1 MNAVL
6 GLAQVLEREALPAN
20 QRDMVQRIRSAGQSL
35 LAILNDV
42 LDLSKIEAGQ
52 LRIEPH
58 PFDLGALLASL
69 DSLMGQTARSKGL
82 ALHITPPA
90 MRPGPLIG
98 DGLRLEQVLLN
109 LTGNAIKFTDHGE
122 VAVRVQAF
130 ESDAEHVHLRFEVSD
145 TGIGIAPDA
154 LARLFTLHPGRR
166 GHRPALRRHRPRPVD
181 LQAPGRA
188 DGRHDQRRQP
198 ARPRQRLQL
207 RSALHPRAGRAA
219 ARRRRPRPGQRPA
232 PRRRPPAGGGRQ
244 RDEPRPGRAG
254 PGPRRRHRHPG
265 RRRPAGRGA
274 AAQQARRLRRGADG
288 RADAG
293 DGRLTAT
300 RQIRAELGLA
310 ELPIIA
316 FTAGVRDDQQA
327 DARRAG
333 ANDVLPK
340 PMDLDQMA
348 SLLAR
353 WVKPRPAPAAAAA
366 AAHRQRRLPRHRR
379 HRRRPRR
386 PPPGGDRAM
395 FIGLLQ
401 LFVTDNRDA
410 ADQTRAFL
418 AAGDREAA
426 ARRMHTLRSN
436 AGFICALDLMASAGE
451 LEKAIEAGDTD
462 IEPALSAIGSEI
474 DELVAACGPWL

>member
-1 MNAVL
+1 
-6 GLAQVLEREALPAN
+6 
-20 QRDMVQRIRSAGQSL
+20 MVQRIRSAGQSL

-90 MRPGPLIG
+90 MRPGPLVG

-130 ESDAEHVHLRFEVSD
+130 EGDAERVHLRFEVSD

-154 LARLFTLHPGRR
+154 LSRLFTPFT
-166 GHRPALRRHRPRPVD
+166 
-181 LQAPGRA
+181 Q
-188 DGRHDQRRQP
+188 
-198 ARPRQRLQL
+198 
-207 RSALHPRAGRAA
+207 
-219 ARRRRPRPGQRPA
+219 
-232 PRRRPPAGGGRQ
+232 
-244 RDEPRPGRAG
+244 
-254 PGPRRRHRHPG
+254 
-265 RRRPAGRGA
+265 
-274 AAQQARRLRRGADG
+274 
-288 RADAG
+288 ADAG
-293 DGRLTAT
+293 IGRRFGGTGLGLSICKRLVELMGGTISADSQLGHGSVFSFEVPFIRGQVDAAASPAPATPQASGPRLAGAHLLVVDDSAMNRDLVERALALEGATATLAADGQQAVELLRNKPDGFDAVLMDVQMPVMDGLTAT
-300 RQIRAELGLA
+300 RQIRTELGLA
-310 ELPIIA
+310 ALPIIA

-353 WVKPRPAPAAAAA
+353 WVKPRPAPAAEAAPPPTGSDAFPDIDGIDA
-366 AAHRQRRLPRHRR
+366 ARAARRL
-379 HRRRPRR
+379 
-386 PPPGGDRAM
+386 GGDRAM
-395 FIGLLQ
+395 FTGLLQ

-418 AAGDREAA
+418 ATGDREAA

-462 IEPALSAIGSEI
+462 VEPALSAIAREI
-474 DELVAACGPWL
+474 DELVAACEPWL

>member
-1 MNAVL
+1 VL
-6 GLAQVLEREALPAN
+6 GLAQVLEREAQPAN

-69 DSLMGQTARSKGL
+69 DSLMGQTAHSKGL

-90 MRPGPLIG
+90 MRPGPLVG

-154 LARLFTLHPGRR
+154 LARLFTPFT
-166 GHRPALRRHRPRPVD
+166 
-181 LQAPGRA
+181 Q
-188 DGRHDQRRQP
+188 
-198 ARPRQRLQL
+198 
-207 RSALHPRAGRAA
+207 
-219 ARRRRPRPGQRPA
+219 
-232 PRRRPPAGGGRQ
+232 
-244 RDEPRPGRAG
+244 
-254 PGPRRRHRHPG
+254 
-265 RRRPAGRGA
+265 
-274 AAQQARRLRRGADG
+274 
-288 RADAG
+288 ADAG
-293 DGRLTAT
+293 IGRRFGGTGLGLSICKRLVELMGGTICADSQLGHGSVFSFEVPLVRGQVEPAAAAGASRPQATARASPGRTCVVDDSAMNRDLVERALALEGATATLAADGQQAVELLRNKPDGFDAVLMDVQMPVMDGLTAT

-348 SLLAR
+348 NLLAR
-353 WVKPRPAPAAAAA
+353 WVKTRPAPATAIAPPPAGSEAFPDIDGIDAARAA
-366 AAHRQRRLPRHRR
+366 RRL
-379 HRRRPRR
+379 
-386 PPPGGDRAM
+386 GGDRAM
-395 FIGLLQ
+395 FTGLLQ

-410 ADQTRAFL
+410 AGQTRAFL